1 MNSAFAEKSPAIAV
15 VIPAYRVESE
25 IEQVIRTLPAFITHI
40 IVVDDASPDRTG
52 EVANRL
58 QADEPRLVYIRH
70 SQNQGVGGAVVTG
83 YEKALEL
90 GADIIVK
97 MDGDG
102 QMDPNAIQSLIEPL
116 LVGKADY
123 TKGNRFRDTVAL
135 RKMPAVRR
143 FGNTMLGFLAK
154 AATGYWNIFDPT
166 NGFVAIRAEVLTQL
180 PLEKIDRTFYF
191 ETSMLAQLYLI
202 DAFVQDVPMPAR
214 YGDQKSNLRIS
225 QVMIDFPP
233 RLLGT
238 LVKRMILKHLV
249 YDFSMISIYLI
260 TGVPLLLFGLIFG
273 TIKWIKYAS
282 IGTPAPTGTVILP
295 MMCVLLG
302 IQFLLSAIQIDL
314 QSVPRTPLSSP
325 LS

>member
-1 MNSAFAEKSPAIAV
+1 MNSAFPESSPSIAV
-15 VIPAYRVESE
+15 VIPAYRVERE
-25 IEQVIRTLPAFITHI
+25 IAQVIQTVPASIKHI
-40 IVVDDASPDRTG
+40 IVMDDASPDQTG
-52 EVANRL
+52 EVVTRL
-58 QADEPRLVYIRH
+58 QAEEHRLVYIRH
-70 SQNQGVGGAVVTG
+70 DSNQGVGGAMVTG
-83 YEKALEL
+83 YSKALEL

-102 QMDPNAIQSLIEPL
+102 QMNPNAIHSLIDPL
-116 LVGKADY
+116 LSGKADY

-135 RKMPAVRR
+135 RQMPAVRR

-166 NGFVAIRAEVLTQL
+166 NGFVAIRAEVLAQL

-202 DAFVQDVPMPAR
+202 DAVVQDVSMPAR
-214 YGDQKSNLRIS
+214 YGDQKSNLRIA

-249 YDFSMISIYLI
+249 YDFSMISIYLM
-260 TGVPLLLFGLIFG
+260 TGMPLLLFGLIFG
-273 TIKWIKYAS
+273 MVKWIKYAS
-282 IGTPAPTGTVILP
+282 LGTPAPTGTVILP

-302 IQFLLSAIQIDL
+302 IQFLLSAVQIDL
-314 QSVPRTPLSSP
+314 QSVPRTPLSSS
-325 LS
+325 L